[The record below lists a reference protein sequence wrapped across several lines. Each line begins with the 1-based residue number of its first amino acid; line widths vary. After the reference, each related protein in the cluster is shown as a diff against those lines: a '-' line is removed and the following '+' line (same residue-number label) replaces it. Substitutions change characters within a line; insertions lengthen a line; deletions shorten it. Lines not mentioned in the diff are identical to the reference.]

1 MNKLR
6 KPIKTTVKKS
16 GKDLVSVAEKELGY
30 TEGKNNNTKYGKFT
44 GQNFVAWCQSFVSWV
59 ANKAGLST
67 SQSPKTASTDTG
79 MAFFKNKGKFGVKGK
94 YTPKRNDTVYFK
106 SGGRSHVGIVKAVK
120 NGKIYT
126 IEGNSGDKVKARS
139 YSLNDATITG
149 YGKTS
154 KYFKAKNKKKT
165 VEKPLTKKEISE
177 IEQLITNAIKTKTAL
192 KKSMIVKKYGQE
204 RAKQIQDAIGSFD
217 NLQQAKIKVEEL
229 KKQVR
234 ELNKEFLQIDVDNYN
249 KILDKYNAKLEITT
263 SLTRQKNI
271 EKNKL
276 DIIKKSYDKQIE
288 IAKIEKD
295 SVKVA
300 ELRYQKEKEI
310 YEIKQAILQHTLD
323 DNESKRSLNNTKR
336 DGSSTAKVKAGY
348 YDADVK
354 SYDSDIKAYKDSVK
368 DYNKRV
374 NAKGK
379 DIKNAKN
386 LKKLTKADKKKVQE
400 CIKNGKVIPNNII
413 KKVEKISPTL
423 KNKMDDYNVTVEL
436 AKLMTQEAELG
447 IAEAMNDKSEVKASK
462 YDTYADEAQ
471 AVADAYSA
479 QSFTQYSAKDKEAL
493 NKNIQKQMDK
503 AYRNQIKAA
512 KERGDYVLVT
522 KLQAEWNKDK
532 LDRKLESMQNYIDEK
547 QAEMDLNDTYVE
559 GAKSAWEKGV
569 YLSRNKKIIQEQAEI
584 EVEMLKK
591 QGKYVEAQK
600 VLVNAKQRQ
609 LEIERQIHSLIAD
622 AYDTLSGTHNTKADI
637 STNIGD
643 RLSNNIASMLYA
655 QKSYDEKIKAES
667 VPLKVE
673 QLEVEK
679 VKALNEAW
687 MTAIGSIEQYFDRLK
702 SDIETEQTHIQS
714 MISLLETHGS
724 FVNADMYTSLAEK
737 ETEKRKMALTE
748 IKELQE
754 YISKLPVGS
763 DEWYDAQE
771 KIKSLTKTAEESA
784 IQFEEFSHKAIEA
797 ANAIKEFGR
806 NAIQNLSSEA
816 DFYKSILA
824 YSDLVDEDAGF
835 FTKEGM
841 ATLALSA
848 DKISNNAAMVQ
859 KLNEAIEENEKLYV
873 QGKIGF
879 KEYTENY
886 EKLNSERQNTILNV
900 YAEKDAIKQLI
911 EEAYNK
917 QLQSLDDLIA
927 KYKKALQAEKSLHD
941 YQKNIEKQTKNLVTL
956 KKRLIALQGD
966 TSEEAKAKI
975 QKLQVE
981 IADAQDELDETEYSK
996 YIEDQET
1003 MLDAMKEEYENFIKD
1018 QMGNATA
1025 LVEKLIKELPMSAEE
1040 VTKVLQ
1046 DIADENNT
1054 ALSTALKTA
1063 TQNGQ
1068 YSAITKEVNSQ
1079 GSQIA
1084 TELGN
1089 LAEFLASQDTL
1100 YSRTLDELTNVY
1112 NNENIIATSLPNIST
1127 ILGEIK
1133 ELIATKE
1140 TQIIIN
1146 AEEQA
1151 SQNDI
1156 PENPSSQTVITPTP
1170 SETKPSTSTQ
1180 TTIPEKPTIIPITA
1194 EMYPKPEK
1202 PISTNPLNPNGSIVS
1217 NVNKPVT
1224 EREAMLAETRAYI
1237 KLNAYDAPRKK
1248 SEYSAPNQYIYDKT
1262 GGKILG
1268 KEQLA
1273 ELAKKL
1279 GVTPGDSTDDT
1290 WKNKMLKKLKQVGYS
1305 QGGVVGALQRIPGEN
1320 GDEGWAT
1327 LKRGEAILTPKQT
1340 EMFKQFTS
1348 YLPEFNN
1355 PTKFD
1360 NIAKNYDVSKF
1371 VQKPKLDIGGINV
1384 TVDGSNITDAE
1395 TFAKE
1400 LPRAMINAIQKDK
1413 QCRMAFQDIGVGQL
1427 MGSNKSYMRY
1437 K

>member
-1 MNKLR
+1 
-6 KPIKTTVKKS
+6 
-16 GKDLVSVAEKELGY
+16 
-30 TEGKNNNTKYGKFT
+30 
-44 GQNFVAWCQSFVSWV
+44 
-59 ANKAGLST
+59 
-67 SQSPKTASTDTG
+67 
-79 MAFFKNKGKFGVKGK
+79 
-94 YTPKRNDTVYFK
+94 
-106 SGGRSHVGIVKAVK
+106 
-120 NGKIYT
+120 
-126 IEGNSGDKVKARS
+126 
-139 YSLNDATITG
+139 
-149 YGKTS
+149 
-154 KYFKAKNKKKT
+154 
-165 VEKPLTKKEISE
+165 
-177 IEQLITNAIKTKTAL
+177 
-192 KKSMIVKKYGQE
+192 
-204 RAKQIQDAIGSFD
+204 
-217 NLQQAKIKVEEL
+217 
-229 KKQVR
+229 
-234 ELNKEFLQIDVDNYN
+234 
-249 KILDKYNAKLEITT
+249 
-263 SLTRQKNI
+263 
-271 EKNKL
+271 
-276 DIIKKSYDKQIE
+276 
-288 IAKIEKD
+288 
-295 SVKVA
+295 
-300 ELRYQKEKEI
+300 
-310 YEIKQAILQHTLD
+310 
-323 DNESKRSLNNTKR
+323 
-336 DGSSTAKVKAGY
+336 
-348 YDADVK
+348 
-354 SYDSDIKAYKDSVK
+354 
-368 DYNKRV
+368 
-374 NAKGK
+374 
-379 DIKNAKN
+379 
-386 LKKLTKADKKKVQE
+386 
-400 CIKNGKVIPNNII
+400 
-413 KKVEKISPTL
+413 
-423 KNKMDDYNVTVEL
+423 MDDYNVTVEL

-447 IAEAMNDKSEVKASK
+447 IAEAMNDKSEAKANK

-637 STNIGD
+637 STNIGN

-824 YSDLVDEDAGF
+824 YSDLIDEDAGF

-841 ATLALSA
+841 ATIALSA

-859 KLNEAIEENEKLYV
+859 KLNEAIEENQKLYV

-886 EKLNSERQNTILNV
+886 EKLNSERQNAILNV

-956 KKRLIALQGD
+956 QKRLAALQGD

-1327 LKRGEAILTPKQT
+1327 LKRGEAILTPEQT

-1371 VQKPKLDIGGINV
+1371 VQKPKLDMGGINV
-1384 TVDGSNITDAE
+1384 TVEGSNITDAE

-1427 MGSNKSYMRY
+1427 MGTNKSYMRY